1 MAEPTTDN
9 VSPTFDVFVGLG
21 SNLGDREGSLQA
33 AIRQLREQEG
43 IEVLR
48 ESSLI
53 ETAPVDSP
61 DGAGMF
67 LNGVVWL
74 RTALPAHSVLG
85 VLLDIERALGR
96 DRADQPR
103 NAPRTIDLDL
113 LLYGQEQIDEPDL
126 EVPHPRMHEREFVL
140 WPLLQIASTL
150 KDPKTGEP
158 YATAYARLKE
168 ERSPASS

>member
-9 VSPTFDVFVGLG
+9 VPGTHDVFVGLG
-21 SNLGDREGSLQA
+21 SNLGDREGNLQA
-33 AIRQLREQEG
+33 AVGQLRAQDQ

-74 RTALPAHSVLG
+74 RTALPPASVLE
-85 VLLDIERALGR
+85 VLLEIERSMGR
-96 DRADQPR
+96 DRANQPR
-103 NAPRTIDLDL
+103 NAPRTLDLDL
-113 LLYGQEQIDEPDL
+113 LLYGQQIINQPDL
-126 EVPHPRMHEREFVL
+126 VVPHPRMHEREFVL

-150 KDPKTGEP
+150 TNPETGEP
-158 YATAYARLKE
+158 YATAYAQLKE
-168 ERSPASS
+168 KRSPASS